1 MRSLVYSNTAKPKR
15 PVCPRCEKKG
25 ISVWHTLDTFRDR
38 KCRYCGYTEFQTFVM
53 DYHSYRGNWQTTE
66 SDKERGAS
74 FNGISIDEMERA
86 ITKLGFSELS
96 S

>member
-38 KCRYCGYTEFQTFVM
+38 KCRYCGYTEFQTFVIGS
-53 DYHSYRGNWQTTE
+53 DYRGNWQSTE

-74 FNGISIDEMERA
+74 YNGMTVDEMTRC
-86 ITKLGFSELS
+86 INKLGFSELS
-96 S
+96 